1 MIAIPKPAIL
11 LMVLG
16 AFAGSTFAAQPGE
29 TTPAGKQH
37 YAAAP
42 SAGMI
47 DEDPNVLVVT
57 AFPDEV
63 INRDVA
69 FALAGDS
76 RLSGRI
82 GVETERGIV
91 SLTGLVATSAQ
102 IRHAGRT
109 AASVDGVRDVEN
121 LLRARVGPT
130 Q

>member
-1 MIAIPKPAIL
+1 MIAIPRPAML
-11 LMVLG
+11 LVVLG
-16 AFAGSTFAAQPGE
+16 AFAGSALAAQPGDA
-29 TTPAGKQH
+29 TPDARRY

-42 SAGMI
+42 STAMI

-57 AFPDEV
+57 AFQDEV
-63 INRDVA
+63 ITRDVV

-91 SLTGLVATSAQ
+91 SLTGLVANAAQ
-102 IRHAGRT
+102 VRHAAR
-109 AASVDGVRDVEN
+109 AAAGVDGVRDVEN